1 MIKKIQ
7 KNLSQN
13 MILYTGMVIVLGI
26 ILGHFYNL
34 KTLSHFTIPIVFV
47 MIYPMMVNLSLSS
60 LKKIKESKKP
70 LIQALILNFIFAPLL
85 MYFLTTIFGVS
96 PHIKLALMLLS
107 FAPASS
113 MGLGYIG
120 LAEGHMI
127 SGAIIVALAFILSI
141 FVYPFAGHY
150 LTVGTNLNVPISLIL
165 QNLLVILIV
174 PLFLGIITREY
185 IERKHGAEKFL
196 KVKPYFSSLTLIA
209 LYLLIFVIFASKS
222 RLILNNLIDI
232 WLLLPIAV
240 LFYGITISLVLVLN
254 KYVFRFEYG
263 HHQSV
268 VFTSVSKNIA
278 LTIAILVSVFG
289 KEGQY
294 MAVFP
299 AIMTLFQAPLLMIYL
314 KYSPAVRKWFND

>member
-1 MIKKIQ
+1 
-7 KNLSQN
+7 

-26 ILGHFYNL
+26 VLGHLYNL
-34 KTLSHFTIPIVFV
+34 KNLSQLTIPAVFV

-70 LIQALILNFIFAPLL
+70 LMQALIVNFIFAPLL
-85 MYFLTTIFGVS
+85 MYFLTTVFAVA
-96 PHIKLALMLLS
+96 PEMKLALMLLS

-127 SGAIIVALAFILSI
+127 SGAIIVAVAFILSI
-141 FVYPFAGHY
+141 FVYPLAGY
-150 LTVGTNLNVPISLIL
+150 FLTIGTNLSVPTSLIL
-165 QNLLVILIV
+165 QNLLVILV
-174 PLFLGIITREY
+174 APLLLGVLTREY
-185 IERKHGAEKFL
+185 VERKHTKDTYHTI
-196 KVKPYFSSLTLIA
+196 KPYFSSLTLIA
-209 LYLLIFVIFASKS
+209 LYVLIFIIFASKS
-222 RLILNNLIDI
+222 ELILHNLVDI
-232 WLLLPIAV
+232 WVLLPIAL

-254 KYVFRFEYG
+254 KHVFHFEYG

-278 LTIAILVSVFG
+278 LTIAILISVFG

-299 AIMTLFQAPLLMIYL
+299 AIMTLFQAPLLMLYL
-314 KYSPAVRKWFND
+314 KSSPAVKKWFDN